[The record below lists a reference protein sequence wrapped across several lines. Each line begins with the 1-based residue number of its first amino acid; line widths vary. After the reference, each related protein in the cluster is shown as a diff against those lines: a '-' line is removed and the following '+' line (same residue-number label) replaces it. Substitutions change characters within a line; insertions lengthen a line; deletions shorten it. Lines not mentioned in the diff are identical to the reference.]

1 MIKTLATR
9 DQVISFFLAG
19 QALDMSEKKVARV
32 AVVGCGGWTQGW
44 HLPNLSDRD
53 DATIV
58 ALVDPSDQGGDSME
72 LRAGTKNETNT
83 Y

>member
-1 MIKTLATR
+1 M
-9 DQVISFFLAG
+9 
-19 QALDMSEKKVARV
+19 ARV

-44 HLPNLSDRD
+44 HLPNLSNRD

-72 LRAGTKNETNT
+72 LRAGTKNETVQCT
-83 Y
+83 YQLAANHLSTRR